1 MKTTRKVLGHLLV
14 HLFNHSHCSLIC
26 LLRIACFVCF
36 RIPLRSFDY
45 TLSRSRAH
53 GEAVFV
59 YVMSSSISYNLI
71 PQPSLPPPLPWPV
84 RPCCTLSRNGM
95 ESTRRVLGHS
105 LIRSLTLLTHF
116 LAPHCSLPSRALLR
130 SFASS
135 LAYLLASLLAYSCA
149 PKLLVRG
156 FCL

>member
-1 MKTTRKVLGHLLV
+1 MKTTHKVLGHLLV
-14 HLFNHSHCSLIC
+14 HLFDHSHCSLIC
-26 LLRIACFVCF
+26 LLRIACFARLRV
-36 RIPLRSFDY
+36 PLRSFACS
-45 TLSRSRAH
+45 LSRSQAH

-59 YVMSSSISYNLI
+59 YVMSASISYNFI
-71 PQPSLPPPLPWPV
+71 PLPSLPPPLPPPV
-84 RPCCTLSRNGM
+84 RPRCRNGM
-95 ESTRRVLGHS
+95 KSMRRVLGHS

-135 LAYLLASLLAYSCA
+135 LAYSLASSLAYSCA
-149 PKLLVRG
+149 PKLLGGG